1 MNTFLITMAVIH
13 LLVAGAR
20 LASKPGESRGFNP
33 GAGALLVFG
42 AIHLGLAIWALNL
55 LIGA

>member
-33 GAGALLVFG
+33 GAGALLSS
-42 AIHLGLAIWALNL
+42 APSTWAWPS
-55 LIGA
+55 GR